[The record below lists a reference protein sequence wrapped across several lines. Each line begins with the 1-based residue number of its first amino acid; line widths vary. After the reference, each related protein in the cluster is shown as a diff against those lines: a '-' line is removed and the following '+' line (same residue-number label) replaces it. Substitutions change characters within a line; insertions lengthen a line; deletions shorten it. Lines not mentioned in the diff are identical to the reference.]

1 MRIPKSGIFRNYIL
15 DFPKRNASIRGRFSC
30 LPTIYEKTNGM
41 GKRILLYL
49 LFLLIAI
56 GCSHH
61 LVMRYAFDRD
71 YTLWQVDSVC
81 IEEDIPVLSA
91 YDSLWLKNGMLE
103 EGTDFILE
111 YSYIKDENTV
121 YTVVPVDTLY
131 NFKKRITV
139 KVKK

>member
-1 MRIPKSGIFRNYIL
+1 
-15 DFPKRNASIRGRFSC
+15 
-30 LPTIYEKTNGM
+30 M

-49 LFLLIAI
+49 LLLLIAI
-56 GCSHH
+56 GCSHQ

-91 YDSLWLKNGMLE
+91 YDSLWLKNGMFE

>member
-1 MRIPKSGIFRNYIL
+1 
-15 DFPKRNASIRGRFSC
+15 
-30 LPTIYEKTNGM
+30 M
-41 GKRILLYL
+41 GKRVLLCL
-49 LFLLIAI
+49 LLLIFMLI

-61 LVMRYAFDRD
+61 FVMRYAFDKD

-81 IEEDIPVLSA
+81 VEENIPVLSA
-91 YDSLWLKNGMLE
+91 FDSLWLENVIFE
-103 EGTDFILE
+103 EGTNFILE

-121 YTVVPVDTLY
+121 YTVVPVDSLY

>member
-1 MRIPKSGIFRNYIL
+1 
-15 DFPKRNASIRGRFSC
+15 
-30 LPTIYEKTNGM
+30 
-41 GKRILLYL
+41 
-49 LFLLIAI
+49 
-56 GCSHH
+56 
-61 LVMRYAFDRD
+61 MRYAFDRD

-91 YDSLWLKNGMLE
+91 YDSLWLKNGMFE